1 MKENAESAQSE
12 LKLSSGQATATMA
25 PNERE
30 ALLARLE
37 LAQAAGG
44 IGIHDYDI
52 INDRIEWDA
61 RTRAIWGV
69 VDHEPITY
77 KTFASGLCPD
87 DLVATE
93 RALSAANDPT
103 GDGKF
108 FAQYRVQSRD
118 GTLRH
123 VEATGQTLFRDS
135 IAVRIVGTVR
145 DITHEVVAS
154 EELKRARTF
163 AENLVHTAPTLLYI
177 YDLVEKRN
185 RFIGPQIAPM
195 TGMTAAHYSE
205 LASDLLPTI
214 IHPDDLDRVAAHH
227 AAIREGRL
235 QPPFEIEYRL
245 RREDGTWLW
254 LTSTEVVHA
263 RDEDGRPTQILGA
276 SLDNTKKHEADELRE
291 LLIDEMAHR
300 MRNMMGVIQAIGRM
314 TLREKCEPEV
324 WMTFDKRITALVAA
338 QQLLISGD
346 WRSADME
353 KVVRTVLQPFTD
365 SAQPRI
371 SLSGPQM
378 QIEGSQVT
386 TVGLALHE
394 LATNAVKYGALSVP
408 GGHVEVIWRVD
419 GDAKRVEWREH
430 GGPPAPKSTRQGFG
444 SMLISSLAGPDPDG
458 GLQYGSSG
466 LVCRLSL

>member
-1 MKENAESAQSE
+1 MTENAGSAQDGINSD
-12 LKLSSGQATATMA
+12 SGLATETTSII
-25 PNERE
+25 ERE

-61 RTRAIWGV
+61 RSRAIWGV
-69 VDHEPITY
+69 AEHELITY
-77 KTFASGLCPD
+77 ETFVSGLHPD
-87 DLVATE
+87 DLEATE
-93 RALSAANDPT
+93 HAVSAANDPA
-103 GDGKF
+103 GDGKL
-108 FAQYRVQSRD
+108 FARYRVRSRD

-123 VEATGQTLFRDS
+123 VEATGQTLFRDG

-154 EELKRARTF
+154 EELEKARTF

-195 TGMTAAHYSE
+195 TGMSAAHYSE

-227 AAIREGRL
+227 AAIREGRI

-263 RDEDGRPTQILGA
+263 RDADGRPTQILGA
-276 SLDNTKKHEADELRE
+276 SLDNTKKHKADELRE

-300 MRNMMGVIQAIGRM
+300 TRNMMGVIQAIGRM
-314 TLREKCEPEV
+314 TLRETCEPEV
-324 WMTFDKRITALVAA
+324 WKTFDKRIAALVAA

-365 SAQPRI
+365 SDQPRI
-371 SLSGPQM
+371 SLSGPTM

-394 LATNAVKYGALSVP
+394 LATNAVKYGALSVS
-408 GGHVEVIWRVD
+408 GGHVEVMWHVD

-430 GGPPAPKSTRQGFG
+430 GGPPVSKPTRQGFG
-444 SMLISSLAGPDPDG
+444 SMLISSLAGSDADG
-458 GLQYGSSG
+458 GLEYGSSG